1 MWKKIFA
8 YLLFSVLVTGLL
20 VLFTGVDVDIDVLNT
35 LYTVAGIIF
44 SVGMSIAISAK
55 TDQVTKDRKRNAIR
69 SSYKNV
75 RDSFMFLFGISTVLF
90 IVAQV
95 FSITKYPSAF
105 SLLCAIFLLVS
116 IVYYVFNFVKLHKLG
131 EDIEDQILRETKR
144 EDVNTNAH

>member
-8 YLLFSVLVTGLL
+8 YLLFSVLATGLL

-55 TDQVTKDRKRNAIR
+55 TDQVTKDNKRNAIR
-69 SSYKNV
+69 RSYKNV

-95 FSITKYPSAF
+95 FSITKYPSAL

-144 EDVNTNAH
+144 EDVDKEAQ

>member
-8 YLLFSVLVTGLL
+8 YLLFSVLVTVLL
-20 VLFTGVDVDIDVLNT
+20 VLFTGVDVDIAVLNT

-55 TDQVTKDRKRNAIR
+55 TDQVTKDSKRNAIR

-75 RDSFMFLFGISTVLF
+75 RNSFMFLFGISTILF
-90 IVAQV
+90 IVVQV
-95 FSITKYPSAF
+95 FSITRYPSAL
-105 SLLCAIFLLVS
+105 SLLCVIFLLVS

-131 EDIEDQILRETKR
+131 EDIEDQILKETKKD
-144 EDVNTNAH
+144 DVDKEVH

>member
-8 YLLFSVLVTGLL
+8 YLLFSVLATGLL
-20 VLFTGVDVDIDVLNT
+20 VLFTGGDVDINVLNT

-55 TDQVTKDRKRNAIR
+55 TDQVTKDNKRNAIR
-69 SSYKNV
+69 RSYKNV

-95 FSITKYPSAF
+95 FSITKYPSAL

-144 EDVNTNAH
+144 EDVDKEAQ